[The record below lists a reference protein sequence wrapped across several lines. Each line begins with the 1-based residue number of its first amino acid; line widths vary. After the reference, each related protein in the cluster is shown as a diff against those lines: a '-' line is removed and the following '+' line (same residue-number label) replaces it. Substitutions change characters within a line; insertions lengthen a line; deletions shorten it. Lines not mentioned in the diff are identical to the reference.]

1 MKMDKELKG
10 HIAQLLSKEKRIDG
24 RKPLEYRQP
33 ISIEYG
39 VSETAEGSAR
49 VQMGDTV
56 VIAGVKLS
64 VETPYPDTP
73 DQGSLMVGAELL
85 PLSNPDFEVGAPGVE
100 AIELG
105 RVVDRGIRES
115 KAIDVKELCIKTGE
129 KAWTVMVDI
138 CTINDAGNLLDVS
151 ALAAIAAIRDARF
164 PEYKDEKID
173 YHVKTSNSIP
183 LQKTPISVT
192 VRKIGNSF
200 LIDPNTEE
208 EKVID
213 ARLTV
218 AIDEDGYIVALQKGG
233 DKAVTAEDV
242 DAMVG
247 IALDK
252 EKELR
257 AILG

>member
-1 MKMDKELKG
+1 MDMELKG
-10 HIAQLLSKEKRIDG
+10 HIAQLLSKGKRMDG

-33 ISIEYG
+33 ISIECG
-39 VSETAEGSAR
+39 VSETAEGSAK
-49 VQMGDTV
+49 VQIGDTI

-85 PLSNPDFEVGAPGVE
+85 PLSNPEFEVGAPGIE

-115 KAIDVKELCIKTGE
+115 KSIDVKKLCIKEGE

-138 CTINDAGNLLDVS
+138 CTINDSGNLFDAS
-151 ALAAIAAIRDARF
+151 ALAAVAAIRDARF
-164 PEYKDEKID
+164 PEYKDDKID
-173 YHVKTSNSIP
+173 YKVKTDERIP

-192 VRKIGNSF
+192 VRKIGDSLF
-200 LIDPNTEE
+200 VDPNSEE
-208 EKVID
+208 EKATE

-218 AIDEDGYIVALQKGG
+218 AIDEDGYIIALQKGG

-242 DAMVG
+242 DAMIG

-257 AILG
+257 QILG